1 VSLPSVLSATARRAG
16 TAVLIALISLAV
28 GEFALRVVDRVSP
41 SLVFH
46 DDSYNRFRVKPGS
59 NFYGFRVNSRG
70 FLDTEFSDPGGG
82 SFRIVAL
89 GDSFA
94 FGVVPYCDN
103 YLTLLEEGFKRQG
116 QRVDIFNMG
125 IPRTAPG
132 DYLGLLVNEGLA
144 LEPDLVLVSFYMGND
159 LTETYQALHRSR
171 PLSERSHVISLL
183 RFALRHRE
191 VTQVGVFHHRRRYSD
206 EAPTFSRPTYIKI
219 LGGRAMIYMA
229 DWQGFDESVDEAVG
243 AIERM
248 ATLCRR
254 RGTGLA
260 VILIPEETQVDP
272 ELQAELV
279 ASSELLRGR
288 TMDFLRPNR
297 ILGERLDGLGI
308 PFLDLYPVF
317 AKAAASTQL
326 YKPLDTHW
334 NIAGNRLAA
343 EEIAGFL
350 HARGLVSGKEEH

>member
-1 VSLPSVLSATARRAG
+1 
-16 TAVLIALISLAV
+16 
-28 GEFALRVVDRVSP
+28 
-41 SLVFH
+41 
-46 DDSYNRFRVKPGS
+46 
-59 NFYGFRVNSRG
+59 
-70 FLDTEFSDPGGG
+70 
-82 SFRIVAL
+82 
-89 GDSFA
+89 
-94 FGVVPYCDN
+94 
-103 YLTLLEEGFKRQG
+103 
-116 QRVDIFNMG
+116 
-125 IPRTAPG
+125 
-132 DYLGLLVNEGLA
+132 
-144 LEPDLVLVSFYMGND
+144 
-159 LTETYQALHRSR
+159 
-171 PLSERSHVISLL
+171 
-183 RFALRHRE
+183 
-191 VTQVGVFHHRRRYSD
+191 
-206 EAPTFSRPTYIKI
+206 
-219 LGGRAMIYMA
+219 MIYMA

-350 HARGLVSGKEEH
+350 LARGLVSGKEAH